1 MIYEKGYWLNKDSR
15 TYLGRGYLKENQTAE
30 ERIREIADAAEGYLG
45 IKGFADEFEDYMMRG
60 WISLSSP
67 VWSNFGAG
75 RGLPIAC
82 NGSYVDDNIDSI
94 LGKTAEI
101 GKMTQ
106 LGAGTSAYYGAL
118 RQRGSAISTG
128 GTADGPVHYMEL
140 VSATTNIVSQGNV
153 RRGHCAVYLPVEHPD
168 IKEFLHLREE
178 GSSIQNLSLGVC
190 ISDEWMHSM
199 VNGDKD
205 KRKIWMRIIQKRFES
220 GYPYIFFTDNV
231 NNGAPEVYRNN
242 NMKIHASNMCVAGE
256 TLILTDTGYKRI
268 DSLAG
273 SAVSVWNGT
282 EFSVA
287 QVEKT
292 GENQKLLEVTVS
304 SGQTLKCTEY
314 HDFYVV
320 RNGKEVKVK
329 ANELK
334 VSDKLVKF
342 KLPVIEGETQLE
354 HAYTNGFFS
363 GDGYQESNGKARIY
377 LYGEKKSLK
386 PYLHTDGIWNDQE
399 LRSVTTTSG
408 LKDKFMVPDATYSV
422 ASRVEWLAG
431 LLDSDGTVLD
441 NNGSVQFQIMSIE
454 KEFLQSVQLMLQTL
468 GVNSSITLNR
478 EAEARLMNDSKGGQ
492 ALYNCKNI
500 YRLNI
505 SSNGV
510 YNLVGLGLNTNRLT
524 FTTKKPNREA
534 GRFPTITSIVK
545 VAGTHDT
552 FCFNEPK
559 QHKGMFNGILT
570 GQCVEIA
577 LPSSPDESFVCC
589 LASLNLLHYDDWK
602 DTRVARILTMFLD
615 AVMQE
620 YIDKT
625 EGVPF
630 MEAARR
636 FAMRHRAIGVGV
648 LGWHSFL
655 QSKMIPFESVEA
667 KELNKSMHEHIFN
680 ECLAGSKELAEILG
694 EPELLKGY
702 GRRNTTV
709 MAIAPTTSS
718 SFILGQVSPSI
729 EPLNSN
735 YFTKDLQ
742 KGKFGFKN
750 PHLKAL
756 LKELG
761 QDTKE
766 IWDDILLHGGS
777 VQHLPFLS
785 DKEKAVFKTFGE
797 IAQIEII
804 VQAADRQKFL
814 DQGQSLNLMIH
825 PEAPLKDV
833 NLIMIEAWK
842 QGIKSLYY
850 QRSTN
855 PSQELARELL
865 SCQACQA

>member
-15 TYLGRGYLKENQTAE
+15 TYLGRGYLKEGQTAE

-45 IKGFADEFEDYMMRG
+45 IKGFADEFEDYMLNG

-82 NGSYVDDNIDSI
+82 NGSFVDDNINSI

-118 RQRGSAISTG
+118 RPRGSVISTG

-168 IKEFLHLREE
+168 IKEFLNLREE

-190 ISDEWMHSM
+190 ISDAWMEEM
-199 VNGDKD
+199 IAGDKV
-205 KRKIWMRIIQKRFES
+205 KRKLWARIIQKRFES

-231 NNGAPEVYRNN
+231 NRGAPAVYRDND
-242 NMKIHASNMCVAGE
+242 MKIYASNM
-256 TLILTDTGYKRI
+256 
-268 DSLAG
+268 
-273 SAVSVWNGT
+273 
-282 EFSVA
+282 
-287 QVEKT
+287 
-292 GENQKLLEVTVS
+292 
-304 SGQTLKCTEY
+304 
-314 HDFYVV
+314 
-320 RNGKEVKVK
+320 
-329 ANELK
+329 
-334 VSDKLVKF
+334 
-342 KLPVIEGETQLE
+342 
-354 HAYTNGFFS
+354 
-363 GDGYQESNGKARIY
+363 
-377 LYGEKKSLK
+377 
-386 PYLHTDGIWNDQE
+386 
-399 LRSVTTTSG
+399 
-408 LKDKFMVPDATYSV
+408 
-422 ASRVEWLAG
+422 
-431 LLDSDGTVLD
+431 
-441 NNGSVQFQIMSIE
+441 
-454 KEFLQSVQLMLQTL
+454 
-468 GVNSSITLNR
+468 
-478 EAEARLMNDSKGGQ
+478 
-492 ALYNCKNI
+492 
-500 YRLNI
+500 
-505 SSNGV
+505 
-510 YNLVGLGLNTNRLT
+510 
-524 FTTKKPNREA
+524 
-534 GRFPTITSIVK
+534 
-545 VAGTHDT
+545 
-552 FCFNEPK
+552 
-559 QHKGMFNGILT
+559 
-570 GQCVEIA
+570 CVEIA
-577 LPSSPDESFVCC
+577 LPSAPDESFVCC

-602 DTRVARILTMFLD
+602 DTRVARVLTMFLD

-625 EGVPF
+625 EGLPF
-630 MEAARR
+630 MADARR
-636 FAMRHRAIGVGV
+636 FAMRHRAVGVGV

-655 QSKMIPFESVEA
+655 QSKMIPFETAEA
-667 KELNKSMHEHIFN
+667 KQLNKDMHEHIFN
-680 ECLAGSKELAEILG
+680 ECLEGSKELAAILG
-694 EPELLKGY
+694 EPELLKGQ

-742 KGKFGFKN
+742 KGKFGYKN
-750 PHLKAL
+750 PHLKEV
-756 LKELG
+756 LKTYH

-766 IWDDILLHGGS
+766 TWDSILLAGGS
-777 VQHLPFLS
+777 VQHLPFLL

-804 VQAADRQKFL
+804 IQAADRQKFL

-825 PEAPLKDV
+825 PDAPLADV
-833 NLIMIEAWK
+833 NKIMIEAWK
-842 QGIKSLYY
+842 LGVKTLYY

-865 SCQACQA
+865 SCKSCEA

>member
-15 TYLGRGYLKENQTAE
+15 TYLSRGYLKEGQTAE

-45 IKGFADEFEDYMMRG
+45 IKGFADEFEEYMLNG

-82 NGSYVDDNIDSI
+82 NGSFVDDNINSI

-118 RQRGSAISTG
+118 RPRGSVISTG

-168 IKEFLHLREE
+168 IKEFLNLREE

-190 ISDEWMHSM
+190 ISDAWMEEM
-199 VNGDKD
+199 IAGDKS
-205 KRKIWMRIIQKRFES
+205 KRKLWARIIQKRFES

-231 NNGAPEVYRNN
+231 NRGAPAVYRDND
-242 NMKIHASNMCVAGE
+242 MKIYASNM
-256 TLILTDTGYKRI
+256 
-268 DSLAG
+268 
-273 SAVSVWNGT
+273 
-282 EFSVA
+282 
-287 QVEKT
+287 
-292 GENQKLLEVTVS
+292 
-304 SGQTLKCTEY
+304 
-314 HDFYVV
+314 
-320 RNGKEVKVK
+320 
-329 ANELK
+329 
-334 VSDKLVKF
+334 
-342 KLPVIEGETQLE
+342 
-354 HAYTNGFFS
+354 
-363 GDGYQESNGKARIY
+363 
-377 LYGEKKSLK
+377 
-386 PYLHTDGIWNDQE
+386 
-399 LRSVTTTSG
+399 
-408 LKDKFMVPDATYSV
+408 
-422 ASRVEWLAG
+422 
-431 LLDSDGTVLD
+431 
-441 NNGSVQFQIMSIE
+441 
-454 KEFLQSVQLMLQTL
+454 
-468 GVNSSITLNR
+468 
-478 EAEARLMNDSKGGQ
+478 
-492 ALYNCKNI
+492 
-500 YRLNI
+500 
-505 SSNGV
+505 
-510 YNLVGLGLNTNRLT
+510 
-524 FTTKKPNREA
+524 
-534 GRFPTITSIVK
+534 
-545 VAGTHDT
+545 
-552 FCFNEPK
+552 
-559 QHKGMFNGILT
+559 
-570 GQCVEIA
+570 CVEIA
-577 LPSSPDESFVCC
+577 LPSAKDESFVCC
-589 LASLNLLHYDDWK
+589 LASLNLLHFDDWK
-602 DTRVARILTMFLD
+602 NTRVARVLTMFLD

-625 EGVPF
+625 EGLPF
-630 MEAARR
+630 MDDARR
-636 FAMRHRAIGVGV
+636 FAMRHRAVGVGV

-655 QSKMIPFESVEA
+655 QSKMIPFETAEA
-667 KELNKSMHEHIFN
+667 KQLNKDMHEHIFN
-680 ECLAGSKELAEILG
+680 ECMEGSKELAAILG
-694 EPELLKGY
+694 EPELLKGH

-750 PHLKAL
+750 PHLKEL
-756 LKELG
+756 LKTYG

-766 IWDDILLHGGS
+766 TWDSILLAGGS

-785 DKEKAVFKTFGE
+785 AKEKAVFKTFGE

-804 VQAADRQKFL
+804 IQAADRQKFL

-825 PEAPLKDV
+825 PDAPLADV
-833 NLIMIEAWK
+833 NKIMIEAWK
-842 QGIKSLYY
+842 LGVKTLYY

-865 SCQACQA
+865 SCKSCEA

>member
-30 ERIREIADAAEGYLG
+30 ERIREIADAAERYLG
-45 IKGFADEFEDYMMRG
+45 IKGFADEFEEYMLNG

-118 RQRGSAISTG
+118 RQRGSSISTG

-168 IKEFLHLREE
+168 IKEFLNLREE
-178 GSSIQNLSLGVC
+178 GSAIQNLSLGVC
-190 ISDEWMHSM
+190 ISDEWMQAM
-199 VNGDKD
+199 VDGDKD
-205 KRKIWMRIIQKRFES
+205 KRKIWSRIIQKRFES

-242 NMKIHASNMCVAGE
+242 NMKIYASNM
-256 TLILTDTGYKRI
+256 
-268 DSLAG
+268 
-273 SAVSVWNGT
+273 
-282 EFSVA
+282 
-287 QVEKT
+287 
-292 GENQKLLEVTVS
+292 
-304 SGQTLKCTEY
+304 
-314 HDFYVV
+314 
-320 RNGKEVKVK
+320 
-329 ANELK
+329 
-334 VSDKLVKF
+334 
-342 KLPVIEGETQLE
+342 
-354 HAYTNGFFS
+354 
-363 GDGYQESNGKARIY
+363 
-377 LYGEKKSLK
+377 
-386 PYLHTDGIWNDQE
+386 
-399 LRSVTTTSG
+399 
-408 LKDKFMVPDATYSV
+408 
-422 ASRVEWLAG
+422 
-431 LLDSDGTVLD
+431 
-441 NNGSVQFQIMSIE
+441 
-454 KEFLQSVQLMLQTL
+454 
-468 GVNSSITLNR
+468 
-478 EAEARLMNDSKGGQ
+478 
-492 ALYNCKNI
+492 
-500 YRLNI
+500 
-505 SSNGV
+505 
-510 YNLVGLGLNTNRLT
+510 
-524 FTTKKPNREA
+524 
-534 GRFPTITSIVK
+534 
-545 VAGTHDT
+545 
-552 FCFNEPK
+552 
-559 QHKGMFNGILT
+559 
-570 GQCVEIA
+570 CVEIA
-577 LPSSPDESFVCC
+577 LPSSPEESFVCC
-589 LASLNLLHYDDWK
+589 LASLNLLHFDDWK
-602 DTRVARILTMFLD
+602 NTRVARVLTMFLD
-615 AVMQE
+615 AVMSE
-620 YIDKT
+620 YIEKT

-630 MEAARR
+630 MAAARR
-636 FAMRHRAIGVGV
+636 FAERHRAVGVGV

-655 QSKMIPFESVEA
+655 QSKMIPFESAEA
-667 KELNKSMHEHIFN
+667 KALNIEVHEHVFN
-680 ECLAGSKELAEILG
+680 ECLAGSTELAAILG
-694 EPELLKGY
+694 EPELLKGL

-742 KGKFGFKN
+742 KGKFGYKN

-756 LKELG
+756 LKSYG
-761 QDTKE
+761 NDTKE

-777 VQHLPFLS
+777 VQHLPFLTAQ
-785 DKEKAVFKTFGE
+785 EKAVFKTFGE

-804 VQAADRQKFL
+804 IQAADRQKFL

-825 PEAPLKDV
+825 PDAPLKDV

-842 QGIKSLYY
+842 LGVKTLYY

-865 SCQACQA
+865 SCKSCEA